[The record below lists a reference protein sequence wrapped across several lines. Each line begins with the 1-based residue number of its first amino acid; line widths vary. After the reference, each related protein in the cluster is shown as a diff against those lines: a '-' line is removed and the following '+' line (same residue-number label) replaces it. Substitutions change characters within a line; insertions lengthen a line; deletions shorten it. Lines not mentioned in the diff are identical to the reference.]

1 MVLTPL
7 AEILIQQDRM
17 GNTGVAAPCFNYY
30 YAVTGAAPMDATKL
44 TSSLDPLAPEVL
56 HE

>member
-30 YAVTGAAPMDATKL
+30 YTMTGAVPMDATKL
-44 TSSLDPLAPEVL
+44 ASSLDPLAPEVL